1 MTYSTQERSS
11 TQTRPWTS
19 LRFLSYAYSCST
31 RTTPNTR
38 ARLRKRD
45 ATPSR
50 RSNTLP
56 LDWLAASGSA
66 RTIAGPIAWPSNRT
80 AGADVQDDFLQT
92 LVNDKTAVN
101 VFLVNGIRLSGQL
114 AAFDQFVVLLESG
127 SGSQL
132 VFKLAISTVLP
143 VNGRGPARE
152 RTAAPVSGDKS
163 NHLRGRVR

>member
-19 LRFLSYAYSCST
+19 LRLLSYAYSCST

-56 LDWLAASGSA
+56 LDWLAASGIAS
-66 RTIAGPIAWPSNRT
+66 TIEGPIAWTSNMT
-80 AGADVQDDFLQT
+80 ARPDVQDDFLQT

-114 AAFDQFVVLLESG
+114 ASFDQFVVLLEYG
-127 SGSQL
+127 SGSQI

-143 VNGRGPARE
+143 VNGRGPARDRIE
-152 RTAAPVSGDKS
+152 APMSRDKP
-163 NHLRGRVR
+163 NHLQTRVR